1 MPDGHAPV
9 TRELVVPVT
18 HGQSVT
24 MILGV
29 GNKPVAYDE
38 TDVHVVDSLA
48 HLVMD
53 VIERKRAE
61 EQFLVSEQRYLAV
74 IDAFDG
80 AVYVSSADDKL
91 ELMNQRLVEQLGRS
105 AIGEPCY
112 AALHGC
118 ASRCPN
124 CAKSRLSAEEPC
136 LTDIRV
142 DEGGRVLSITSTL
155 VRRKSGPESLQ
166 VMLRDITES
175 RRHEEQRLEL
185 ERKVQQ
191 LGKFE
196 SLGAL
201 AGGIAHDFNNILT
214 SILGYTELALAATP
228 DDAPML
234 DDLDQIRVATR
245 RAAELCAQMLAY
257 SGRARFSMRNCR
269 LDSLVNHACAA
280 LATTLPKAIDLQLK
294 IHAAN
299 CAIHGDPEQVS
310 RLLTSLVENAVE
322 AMGNDGGHI
331 VVEVSEAYFDQQA
344 LAGALFT
351 DELKPGNYL
360 VLQVSDD
367 GCGMDSQTLARI
379 YDPFFSTKFAG
390 RGLGIPAALGIA
402 RAHQGTILFASQ
414 PNQGTVARVLVPT
427 VNRNSVNASVL
438 DPAGVEPRKVE
449 QTVLLVDDDEAVR
462 LIGKRILEQAGY
474 AVILARDGIDALV
487 MFARRSGPIDLLVL
501 DVTMPQLDGIETLR
515 ALRALDPIVAV
526 IMTSGYASGDFSE
539 RLAEMGEVKFLQK
552 PFAPR
557 DLLVAVREVLEVGCH
572 ERE

>member
-1 MPDGHAPV
+1 
-9 TRELVVPVT
+9 
-18 HGQSVT
+18 
-24 MILGV
+24 
-29 GNKPVAYDE
+29 
-38 TDVHVVDSLA
+38 
-48 HLVMD
+48 
-53 VIERKRAE
+53 
-61 EQFLVSEQRYLAV
+61 
-74 IDAFDG
+74 
-80 AVYVSSADDKL
+80 
-91 ELMNQRLVEQLGRS
+91 
-105 AIGEPCY
+105 
-112 AALHGC
+112 
-118 ASRCPN
+118 
-124 CAKSRLSAEEPC
+124 
-136 LTDIRV
+136 
-142 DEGGRVLSITSTL
+142 
-155 VRRKSGPESLQ
+155 
-166 VMLRDITES
+166 
-175 RRHEEQRLEL
+175 
-185 ERKVQQ
+185 
-191 LGKFE
+191 
-196 SLGAL
+196 
-201 AGGIAHDFNNILT
+201 
-214 SILGYTELALAATP
+214 
-228 DDAPML
+228 ML